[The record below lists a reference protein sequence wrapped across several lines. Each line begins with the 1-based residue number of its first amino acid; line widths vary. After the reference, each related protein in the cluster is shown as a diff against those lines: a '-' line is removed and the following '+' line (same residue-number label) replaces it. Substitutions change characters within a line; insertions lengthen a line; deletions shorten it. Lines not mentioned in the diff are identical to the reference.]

1 MIIPT
6 TTTTTTRC
14 IQCNKIFQIS
24 SQRKKLCSDSCVKIW
39 KRVDAKM
46 YRQLPRVK
54 KFYRQYDKKYKAK
67 QKILSERYR
76 TESYPTES
84 FTEFVR
90 RTKKQ

>member
-1 MIIPT
+1 
-6 TTTTTTRC
+6 
-14 IQCNKIFQIS
+14 
-24 SQRKKLCSDSCVKIW
+24 
-39 KRVDAKM
+39 M

-67 QKILSERYR
+67 QKALSERYR